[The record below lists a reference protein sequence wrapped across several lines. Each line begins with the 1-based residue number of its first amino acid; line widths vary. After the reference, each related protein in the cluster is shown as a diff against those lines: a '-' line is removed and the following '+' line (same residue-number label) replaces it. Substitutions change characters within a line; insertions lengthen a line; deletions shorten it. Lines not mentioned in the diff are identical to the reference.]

1 MRDKTSFRKF
11 FPLLTVALATGLLP
25 AADKKLP
32 IEQTSNDLVDISATA
47 ILDKDQIKQ
56 ELGSDFGGDIV
67 VIRVTVRPVSDKPIQ
82 VSLDDFLL
90 VSGRDGQ
97 RAQPYSPSQIAGNST
112 LVVTPQGTRNGGLG
126 ANNNGPIWGGIP
138 GTGSRPQRMPGEGG
152 NIGSTGAAATTV
164 DSKVDVSNGDKPNPL
179 LATLKE
185 KVLQEKEITEPIS
198 GLLYFQIVGGKLK
211 PKDLE
216 LHYKGPAGRLSLRF
230 RP

>member
-1 MRDKTSFRKF
+1 MRNKLLFLRILVPLAAGF
-11 FPLLTVALATGLLP
+11 LLTQLLS

-32 IEQTSNDLVDISATA
+32 IEQTSNDLVDITATA

-90 VSGRDGQ
+90 ISGKDGQ

-112 LVVTPQGTRNGGLG
+112 LVVTPQGTRNAGLG

-138 GTGSRPQRMPGEGG
+138 GTGSRPHQAPGNSAGL
-152 NIGSTGAAATTV
+152 GSTTAETTTV
-164 DSKVDVSNGDKPNPL
+164 DSKVDVS
-179 LATLKE
+179 
-185 KVLQEKEITEPIS
+185 
-198 GLLYFQIVGGKLK
+198 
-211 PKDLE
+211 
-216 LHYKGPAGRLSLRF
+216 
-230 RP
+230 